1 MGLGRYLYWMAD
13 NSCLF
18 TDICTANTTCTV
30 LLRTLQSYMV
40 HEVRHIDTWDYFA
53 NTLADV
59 CTELY
64 MELDIRS
71 GTTGIWIHY
80 TDTPN
85 SKEYVRFRSHDT
97 QASYTDRMITQQA
110 TSVVSC
116 IGTDGT
122 IIFLYDQGTT
132 TPHTLRVFDFST
144 TALETTAP
152 SSCELT
158 FSSIAYTAH
167 LHITSKVI
175 YISHVASDGTV
186 AKLVQIPRGVAPPT
200 TGVAQCII
208 TPRPD
213 SRIVMTHR
221 DRPLHCV
228 LGPPGNHHRIW
239 TICVCAECIES
250 VLHLQPPPGIWCVQC
265 VLDGIR
271 RRGSCTSAVRT
282 AHDCRT
288 HLSVWPDAG
297 SPEHGKRR
305 QQQRTTIPRPVGGG
319 RGWYL

>member
-1 MGLGRYLYWMAD
+1 MDIDFTLCDDGRMPLQLDDKVLVFDSISTEIRPHMGLGRYLYWMAD

-167 LHITSKVI
+167 LH
-175 YISHVASDGTV
+175 
-186 AKLVQIPRGVAPPT
+186 L
-200 TGVAQCII
+200 
-208 TPRPD
+208 
-213 SRIVMTHR
+213 SR
-221 DRPLHCV
+221 
-228 LGPPGNHHRIW
+228 
-239 TICVCAECIES
+239 
-250 VLHLQPPPGIWCVQC
+250 
-265 VLDGIR
+265 GIR
-271 RRGSCTSAVRT
+271 RYRGQAGPDTPWSGSSYYGCGPVHHHTTSGQPHR
-282 AHDCRT
+282 HDPPGSSAALC
-288 HLSVWPDAG
+288 AG
-297 SPEHGKRR
+297 
-305 QQQRTTIPRPVGGG
+305 TTG
-319 RGWYL
+319 

>member
-1 MGLGRYLYWMAD
+1 MMDACPCNSMTRCLYLIVSQRRSDHIWGLG
-13 NSCLF
+13 
-18 TDICTANTTCTV
+18 DICIGWPTTVASLPTYVQQILPV
-30 LLRTLQSYMV
+30 LSSYA
-40 HEVRHIDTWDYFA
+40 HYNPIWCIDTWDYFA

-167 LHITSKVI
+167 LH
-175 YISHVASDGTV
+175 
-186 AKLVQIPRGVAPPT
+186 L
-200 TGVAQCII
+200 
-208 TPRPD
+208 
-213 SRIVMTHR
+213 SR
-221 DRPLHCV
+221 
-228 LGPPGNHHRIW
+228 
-239 TICVCAECIES
+239 
-250 VLHLQPPPGIWCVQC
+250 
-265 VLDGIR
+265 GIR
-271 RRGSCTSAVRT
+271 RYRGQAGPDTPWSGSSYYGCGPVHHHTTSGQPHR
-282 AHDCRT
+282 HDPPGSSAALC
-288 HLSVWPDAG
+288 AG
-297 SPEHGKRR
+297 
-305 QQQRTTIPRPVGGG
+305 TTG
-319 RGWYL
+319 